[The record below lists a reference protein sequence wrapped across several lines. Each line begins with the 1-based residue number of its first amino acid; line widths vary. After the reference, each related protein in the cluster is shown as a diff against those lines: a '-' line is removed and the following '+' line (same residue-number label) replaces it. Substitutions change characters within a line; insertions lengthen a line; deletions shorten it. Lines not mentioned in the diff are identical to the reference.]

1 MTQWI
6 RILELIGGAA
16 FALSGAATAMEHG
29 LDIFGLLVLA
39 LTTAAGGGVL
49 RDLLLGQTPPAVF
62 SDPLYIAVCLVAT
75 VLFAAV
81 ISAAK
86 RGRRTLARFEGF
98 INIADAAG
106 LGIFAVLG
114 SKASLSVRPDFIMAV
129 FIGTLT
135 AVGGGIMRDTAV
147 AVPPLVFRKRIYA
160 VAAIAGSALYCALY
174 EILPQWAVIVL
185 SLSAVITIRVLASR
199 FRWDLSVI
207 RFDGKDKPEGG
218 G

>member
-1 MTQWI
+1 M
-6 RILELIGGAA
+6 L
-16 FALSGAATAMEHG
+16 
-29 LDIFGLLVLA
+29 
-39 LTTAAGGGVL
+39 
-49 RDLLLGQTPPAVF
+49 
-62 SDPLYIAVCLVAT
+62 C
-75 VLFAAV
+75 
-81 ISAAK
+81 
-86 RGRRTLARFEGF
+86 
-98 INIADAAG
+98 
-106 LGIFAVLG
+106 

-199 FRWDLSVI
+199 FRWDLPVI